1 MKAYT
6 NAAIWFVDKNRN
18 LIASAQPDDYP
29 SPPTSI
35 EDFNPAESGS
45 STWQEGDYHG
55 YFEED
60 VLTVIAPVTQ
70 GFSIKGTCL
79 SINLYQTLVRAAI
92 CL

>member
-1 MKAYT
+1 M
-6 NAAIWFVDKNRN
+6 DKNGN

-70 GFSIKGTCL
+70 GFSIKGYLLIHKPL
-79 SINLYQTLVRAAI
+79 SDISPRLDMFMRDVYKIQP
-92 CL
+92 